1 MKNRLTITK
10 LVFVLGL
17 GLVTLHSFSQTQG
30 PPLIY
35 KESAAKLNMILET
48 KLDISFSIPKQ
59 ILYGKA
65 LLSIQPYA
73 KPANHIDLDAKHM
86 IFKKVEIHAEKKV
99 KPLNY
104 VANERALQI
113 TLDRFY
119 GPEEKYLL
127 YIEYETNPA
136 IVTGDWQ
143 SALHFINPNGDQKGS
158 PTQIWTNGQ
167 PENNSS
173 WFPTIDKPNQKI
185 KQEISITVP
194 AKFTTLSNGQLSTQ
208 QNLPDGL
215 RRDTWK
221 MDLPHAPYLFMFAVG
236 EFSIIKD
243 YWKGKEISY
252 YIEPQFAHDEAAV
265 RAAFP
270 NTVEAIDYFS
280 NLLGVPYP
288 WNKYSQIKLRDF
300 SGAMENTTATA
311 FNEDK
316 QSSARE
322 LPDHNYESGHI
333 HELFHQWFGNY
344 VTAESWSN
352 ICLNESFAD
361 LSEIIWAEHKFGTDV
376 AGDHLIKGM
385 RGYLDN
391 EEGWN
396 KKLVRYDYDNP
407 QEVFDGISYQKGG
420 RILNMLRLYLGN
432 ECFYKGLN
440 FYLLRNANKSAEV
453 HDLRLALEDASGMDL
468 NWFFNQWFFGPGH
481 PELDI
486 SYGFGERSK
495 QYCVIIKQLQKD
507 RLFKIPI
514 AIDVYTK
521 SGKSSRQVWL
531 TKATDTIKL
540 ERNEKP
546 LLINVDAQKVLIAK
560 KTDHKNLSQFAF
572 QYFNAPLFQDRYEAV
587 DAAKGKQDSL
597 PGREILIAALH
608 DKFYSIRSLAINN
621 IDFKDTAFLNTILP
635 DLLNIART
643 DPNNS
648 TRAVAIQKLS
658 GLKDKKYL
666 ELFDRLLSSESYL
679 VKGEALNAI
688 GEIDPQQQFELAK
701 ANQAE
706 SKGKLK
712 QVILQSY
719 MNLGSNAQWK
729 YVYDAYTNGNSP
741 VQYAFSR
748 QFADFIKRIENPS
761 YATAGILAIKE
772 MVIQQKNQ
780 RIAARVILF
789 LNEIKPYR
797 EKLKDT
803 ASVEAIEQSI
813 TAINL
818 FAK

>member
-1 MKNRLTITK
+1 MKNRLSFSK
-10 LVFVLGL
+10 LVFVLAL
-17 GLVTLHSFSQTQG
+17 GFNALHCFAQTQA
-30 PPLIY
+30 PLLTY
-35 KESAAKLNMILET
+35 RASAANLNRILET
-48 KLDISFSIPKQ
+48 KLDITFSFPKQ

-65 LLSIQPYA
+65 LLGIQPNVKA
-73 KPANHIDLDAKHM
+73 ANYIELDAKGM
-86 IFKKVEIHAEKKV
+86 IFRKVEMHTGKSKKQ
-99 KPLNY
+99 LHY
-104 VANERALQI
+104 TANDKQLRVS
-113 TLDRFY
+113 LDRVY
-119 GPEEKYLL
+119 EPSEKYWL

-136 IVTGDWQ
+136 SASGDWQ
-143 SALHFINPNGDQKGS
+143 SALHFINPNGDQKGT
-158 PTQIWTNGQ
+158 PTQIWTSGQ

-194 AKFTTLSNGQLSTQ
+194 AKFKTLSNGQLSIQKT
-208 QNLPDGL
+208 LPGGL
-215 RRDTWK
+215 RKDTWK

-236 EFSIIKD
+236 EFSIVKD
-243 YWKGKEISY
+243 YWKGKEVSY
-252 YIEPQFAHDEAAV
+252 YVEPQFAPDQAAL

-280 NLLGVPYP
+280 NLLGVTYP

-316 QSSARE
+316 QGSSRE
-322 LPDHNYESGHI
+322 LMDHNYQSGHI

-344 VTAESWSN
+344 VTAESWAN

-361 LSEIIWAEHKFGTDV
+361 LSEIIWAEYKFGTDV
-376 AGDHLIKGM
+376 AGDHLLKGM
-385 RGYLDN
+385 RGYLAD
-391 EEGWN
+391 EDGWN
-396 KKLVRYDYDNP
+396 KKLVRYDYEKP

-420 RILNMLRLYLGN
+420 RILNMLRIYLGN
-432 ECFYKGLN
+432 EVFYKGLN
-440 FYLLRNANKSAEV
+440 FYLRRNANKSAEV

-468 NWFFNQWFFGPGH
+468 NWFFNQWFFGSGH

-486 SYGFGERSK
+486 NYGFEARNK
-495 QYCVIIKQLQKD
+495 QYFVVIKQLQKD

-521 SGKSSRQVWL
+521 AGKSSRQIWL

-540 ERNEKP
+540 EGTEKP
-546 LLINVDAQKVLIAK
+546 LLINVDAQKALIAK
-560 KTDHKNLSQFAF
+560 KTDHKNLSQFTF

-587 DAAKGKQDSL
+587 DAAKDQQDSL
-597 PGREILIAALH
+597 AGRTILIAALH
-608 DKFYSIRSLAINN
+608 DKFYSIRTLAINSLN
-621 IDFKDTAFLNTILP
+621 FKNAIFLNSILP
-635 DLLNIART
+635 DLLRIAGS
-643 DPNNS
+643 DPNHS
-648 TRAVAIQKLS
+648 TRAAAIQKLG

-666 ELFDRLLSSESYL
+666 ELFSSLLSSKSYL
-679 VKGEALNAI
+679 VKGEALDAI
-688 GEIDPQQQFELAK
+688 GRIDPQQQFELAK
-701 ANQAE
+701 ANQAG
-706 SKGKLK
+706 SKGKLQ

-719 MNLGSNAQWK
+719 MNLGNEAQWT

-748 QFADFIKRIENPS
+748 QLADFIKKIKNPS

-772 MVIQQKNQ
+772 MVIQQKN
-780 RIAARVILF
+780 RSIAPRVILF
-789 LNEIKPYR
+789 LNEIKPYK

-813 TAINL
+813 SAINL
-818 FAK
+818 FIQ